1 MDPWMKWGALCLLHN
16 PMARSQDRSLSLTR
30 PLVFSGRVNRVFGK
44 YAEMDTCQPSKFIVY
59 ILYIYIHTHV
69 DKQFTYTVYSPI
81 YCCFYVFQK
90 EVHSAT
96 SPGKICGQPPVL
108 VDVSHVQILH
118 LLVRQGAIGPR
129 LDFTV
134 KHGEFCKQKEQDI

>member
-129 LDFTV
+129 RSLVTGFHRETW
-134 KHGEFCKQKEQDI
+134 GIL